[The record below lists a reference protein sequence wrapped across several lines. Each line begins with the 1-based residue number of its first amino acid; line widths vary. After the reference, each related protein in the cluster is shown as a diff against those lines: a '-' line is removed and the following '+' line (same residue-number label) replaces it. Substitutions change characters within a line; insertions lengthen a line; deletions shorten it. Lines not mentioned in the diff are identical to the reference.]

1 MKCKLIKGTGEN
13 LKEVTESLGLRSKM
27 KLTKIVDVVSEV
39 LEDIREN
46 GDAAVYKY
54 TEKFDGCDLR
64 EKGMKVSKEDI
75 DAAIGQIDPE
85 LLAVIKKSA
94 ANIRKFHEQQKEEG
108 FMMETG

>member
-64 EKGMKVSKEDI
+64 EKE
-75 DAAIGQIDPE
+75 
-85 LLAVIKKSA
+85 
-94 ANIRKFHEQQKEEG
+94 
-108 FMMETG
+108 